1 MRIKYD
7 TIRKEQSLTPTHA
20 QQVVFSRRKR
30 IMNMMKMTMK
40 MKMMN
45 TSLSQNYREGLFSV
59 LETPRL
65 YTPCPTLDF
74 SRG

>member
-45 TSLSQNYREGLFSV
+45 TSLSHTTEKAYF
-59 LETPRL
+59 
-65 YTPCPTLDF
+65 
-74 SRG
+74 